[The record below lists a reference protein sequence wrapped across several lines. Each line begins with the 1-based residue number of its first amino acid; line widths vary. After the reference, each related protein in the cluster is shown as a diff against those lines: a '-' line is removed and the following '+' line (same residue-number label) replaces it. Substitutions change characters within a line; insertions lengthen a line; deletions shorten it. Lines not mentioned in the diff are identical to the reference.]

1 MPHVPDDFLDRPR
14 ALRRFDH
21 QRQLHRRFA
30 QCNRLLRAA
39 VHRAIDDIGP
49 LHQLIQPRIAI
60 AELLARGIGNELGA
74 RTVGGVEVVV
84 AVSHGAEV
92 LGIGRAQKRALMMV
106 KPPGHGRVR
115 RILEIDNRVL
125 IAIEQAVFKQ
135 LIRLVRHARIS
146 ELGGAIQMVLIELA
160 KEGRRRGTV
169 EAVVV
174 IKNPYAFSR
183 HF

>member
-1 MPHVPDDFLDRPR
+1 M
-14 ALRRFDH
+14 
-21 QRQLHRRFA
+21 
-30 QCNRLLRAA
+30 
-39 VHRAIDDIGP
+39 
-49 LHQLIQPRIAI
+49 
-60 AELLARGIGNELGA
+60 
-74 RTVGGVEVVV
+74 
-84 AVSHGAEV
+84 
-92 LGIGRAQKRALMMV
+92 
-106 KPPGHGRVR
+106 R